1 MTDQTK
7 TLELELSGLKGD
19 HPLGFLAACGVLR
32 VMGPNSGVRLG
43 WAETHGTWT
52 AVLHDRAATD
62 ATGAFRERIVDAV
75 AQAATDVENLLKR
88 FPGIG
93 RTLSIEDYRKKGHW
107 ALTAADEDATLG
119 VAITELLPS
128 LGSDSLARDSKG
140 AGPVHPS
147 KMIMTSARQSLETTL
162 KSFILPHIN
171 KSRNNRKAERAVEK
185 IENAI
190 FGPWLYE
197 DDAHSLGWDP
207 TTQRLHALRNKAPAD
222 DKQKRSVAA
231 AVFLAS
237 QALPLFPCFAVG
249 GWLHTTGFHHD
260 NDGDWFSWPIWRAPI
275 SLDTLRTLV
284 AQPFTRDLKERGV
297 AVVYRCH
304 RSRTGGDQ
312 GDYRV
317 FGHPTK
323 RPWPEM

>member
-32 VMGPNSGVRLG
+32 VMGTNSGIHLG

-52 AVLHDRAATD
+52 AVLHGRVATD
-62 ATGAFRERIVDAV
+62 TTGAFRERIVDAV
-75 AQAATDVENLLKR
+75 AQAAEA
-88 FPGIG
+88 FPAALDSFG
-93 RTLSIEDYRKKGHW
+93 LSEAECQVTEFRGFAHR
-107 ALTAADEDATLG
+107 ALDRRCFDAPYHATME
-119 VAITELLPS
+119 VLLPG
-128 LGSDSLARDSKG
+128 LGTDCLDLKKQKKQVIQSSKL
-140 AGPVHPS
+140 
-147 KMIMTSARQSLETTL
+147 IMTSGNQNFVTGLKDVVKTVIASQKKRKGASNATL
-162 KSFILPHIN
+162 IQEALL
-171 KSRNNRKAERAVEK
+171 
-185 IENAI
+185 
-190 FGPWLYE
+190 GPWSYTDKE
-197 DDAHSLGWDP
+197 HSLGWDP
-207 TTQRLHALRNKAPAD
+207 TTQRLHALRNKAPAG

-231 AVFLAS
+231 AVLLAS

-249 GWLHTTGFHHD
+249 GWLRTTGFHHD
-260 NDGDWFSWPIWRAPI
+260 DEGDWFSWPIWRAPL
-275 SLDTLRTLV
+275 SLDALRTLV

-312 GDYRV
+312 GNYRV